1 MFPGMFKNRKVTVKR
16 VRFIDITGETEEN
29 ILKEFNHPSVVK
41 LFYFYS
47 DDTFKQHI
55 SEVQK

>member
-1 MFPGMFKNRKVTVKR
+1 MKWVL
-16 VRFIDITGETEEN
+16 FIDITGETEEN